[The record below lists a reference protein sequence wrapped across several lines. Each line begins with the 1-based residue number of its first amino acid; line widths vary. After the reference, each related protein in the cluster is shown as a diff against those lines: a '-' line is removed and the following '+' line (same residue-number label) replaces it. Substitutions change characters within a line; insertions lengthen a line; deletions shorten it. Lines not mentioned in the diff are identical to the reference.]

1 LISGNQGLA
10 LAARIRQRRD
20 VERAMKTNTRQVRLV
35 IATTLTLTLVTV
47 GMALAQTDAAKPP
60 DYDWRHGTTLNVLA
74 GVNSASSRVGLLGG
88 AAFGWEV
95 TPRFAVEGTGSWL
108 DRGRFANVF
117 AADVK
122 ASISATGPGKVVPFI
137 GAGMGLY
144 RVSFE
149 RAQAAVPDFYHRR
162 MEMKRSAFRTA
173 IFTDPTVVVSS
184 GANLFLTE
192 RVSVRP
198 EVELKV
204 IARDSRSY
212 TVTVVAMRLA
222 YHFEEHPIT
231 PSRARR

>member
-1 LISGNQGLA
+1 M
-10 LAARIRQRRD
+10 R
-20 VERAMKTNTRQVRLV
+20 TNTKRVRLV
-35 IATTLTLTLVTV
+35 IGAALTFLLVTA
-47 GMALAQTDAAKPP
+47 GTTLAQTPTATAKPAE
-60 DYDWRHGTTLNVLA
+60 YDWRHGTTLNVLA

-108 DRGRFANVF
+108 DRGRFANAF

-122 ASISATGPGKVVPFI
+122 GSISATGPGRVVPFI
-137 GAGMGLY
+137 GAGVGLY
-144 RVSFE
+144 RASFE
-149 RAQAAVPDFYHRR
+149 RAQATVPDFYHRR
-162 MEMKRSAFRTA
+162 MAMKQHAFTTA
-173 IFTDPTVVVSS
+173 IFTDPTVVVSA

-212 TVTVVAMRLA
+212 TMTVLAMRLA
-222 YHFEEHPIT
+222 YHFEEHPL
-231 PSRARR
+231 SSARRSR